1 VSAWWASRSSR
12 GLWAL
17 LGTET
22 LSLKALGA
30 LGLQAIS
37 TGGHR
42 GTLAALIQR
51 AVVSM
56 EPAACAAST
65 TRGGG
70 ATCSSAFVEALLALV
85 AALGQP
91 HGGGARASPAAPA
104 ARHHAGARAAGDSR
118 RAHPGGACAHSRSPR
133 APASWC
139 VCEPRRR
146 EAHARVSFAQVMM
159 DLSTAAA
166 RTGDSDNIVALLCDL
181 GGLVDLES
189 RLQHEVDDT
198 PMETSA
204 TASAAAK
211 GKVGSLPP

>member
-1 VSAWWASRSSR
+1 MSAWWASRSSR

-85 AALGQP
+85 AALV
-91 HGGGARASPAAPA
+91 SS
-104 ARHHAGARAAGDSR
+104 AAGWDSLTEVGLVPLLLPLLR
-118 RAHPGGACAHSRSPR
+118 DTTPAHVPLVTAAVRILEVRVHTAALAGRLPPGACASR
-133 APASWC
+133 
-139 VCEPRRR
+139 
-146 EAHARVSFAQVMM
+146 
-159 DLSTAAA
+159 
-166 RTGDSDNIVALLCDL
+166 
-181 GGLVDLES
+181 GG
-189 RLQHEVDDT
+189 
-198 PMETSA
+198 
-204 TASAAAK
+204 AK
-211 GKVGSLPP
+211 LTLAFPSLR